1 MQTQLAL
8 ICLIIS
14 LAVAPLFGAT
24 NEAVWKAGVAS
35 VVITPDQPM
44 WMAGYASRTN
54 VSQGKATDLYAKA
67 LAIDDMRGARLVI
80 VTLDLIGVPRSLRN
94 GLGAAVA
101 KEHGLP
107 REGLLI
113 NASHTHSGPEF
124 RMGPGPQD
132 WAMFGKEGI
141 PGAKSGA
148 EYGRELQTKLVE
160 LVRRALA
167 DRSPAKLSY
176 QHSRCGFAM
185 NRRTLVGT
193 NYNNFP
199 NPDGPVDHD
208 VPVLRVEGSDGKLR
222 AVLFG
227 YACHNTTLAL
237 YQFCGDY
244 AGYAQQ
250 YFESANPGVTALF
263 MQGCGGDQNPYPRG
277 TFELAQQHGRTL
289 ATSVE
294 AALQTRPRSLPGPL
308 RLAYTEVDIDYD
320 GPPTRAEFEEKL
332 KSSNQYEA
340 QHARRFLDRVDKGE
354 KLPEKYSFCPKPQ
367 RGGADSFSANRS
379 VQSTPAGRVRG
390 RTPRQDCS
398 PPCEIRV
405 GVDVEPAIHLF
416 RKNLRAEF
424 SGTQRSGATPVC
436 ERIHGS

>member
-1 MQTQLAL
+1 
-8 ICLIIS
+8 
-14 LAVAPLFGAT
+14 
-24 NEAVWKAGVAS
+24 
-35 VVITPDQPM
+35 M

-67 LAIDDMRGARLVI
+67 LALDDTRGRRLVI

-113 NASHTHSGPEF
+113 NASHIHSGPEF

-160 LVRRALA
+160 LVRRAIA
-167 DRSPAKLSY
+167 DRAAAKLSY

-185 NRRTLVGT
+185 NRRTPVGT

-208 VPVLRVEGSDGKLR
+208 VPVLRVEGADGKLR

-250 YFESANPGVTALF
+250 YFETANPGVTALF

-277 TFELAQQHGRTL
+277 TFELAQQHGRSL

-294 AALQTRPRSLPGPL
+294 AALQTRPRPLAGPL
-308 RLAYTEVDIDYD
+308 RLAYAEVDIDYD

-340 QHARRFLDRVDKGE
+340 QHAHRFLDRLAKGE
-354 KLPEKYSFCPKPQ
+354 KLSEKYSFPVQIVHFGDELTLVALAGETVVDYSLRLKRELTGPPLWVAGYCNDVMGYIPSA
-367 RGGADSFSANRS
+367 RLLREGGYESHSSIFFS
-379 VQSTPAGRVRG
+379 
-390 RTPRQDCS
+390 
-398 PPCEIRV
+398 EIHP
-405 GVDVEPAIHLF
+405 GPWAPSLE
-416 RKNLRAEF
+416 
-424 SGTQRSGATPVC
+424 
-436 ERIHGS
+436 ERIIAKVHALNDRSRPRDR